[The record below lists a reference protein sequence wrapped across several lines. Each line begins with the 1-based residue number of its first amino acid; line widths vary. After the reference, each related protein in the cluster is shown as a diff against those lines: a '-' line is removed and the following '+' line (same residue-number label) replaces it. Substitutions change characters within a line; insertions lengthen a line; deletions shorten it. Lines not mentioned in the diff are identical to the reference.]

1 MSQKDTFS
9 QRLRLREIVPFV
21 GPAFVAS
28 VAYID
33 PGNFAT
39 NIAAGSQFQYRLLW
53 VLLWSNLMAILIQ
66 LLSAKLGIATGRSLP
81 RNCREHFPRPVTL
94 GLWVAGE
101 ISALATDLAEFLGA
115 ALGFSLLFGM
125 HLFPAALLTGVAVF
139 LILGVERLG
148 FRRLEYLIIA
158 FVGVISIAYVIEL
171 ALAKP
176 PITPI
181 IRHMLLPSI
190 DAKSIY
196 VAVGMLGA
204 TVMPHVVYLHSALV
218 LPRRAELG
226 NADHDRHFK
235 FERLE
240 VLLAMNAAWVIN
252 SAMVIMSAAVFYAHG
267 VPVDSIE
274 QAHSTLRPLLGQL
287 SSAVFGIALLASGL
301 SSSAVGTL
309 AGQVILEG
317 FLDIKMSIFAR
328 RLITMI
334 PALVVIAIG
343 LNPLDILVLSQ
354 VFLSFTLPFAIG
366 PLVWLTASRKI
377 MGDQVNRPATT
388 AIAALV
394 TAIIIGLNML
404 LLYQVFGGKF

>member
-1 MSQKDTFS
+1 MSQKDTLS
-9 QRLRLREIVPFV
+9 QRLRLHEIVPFV

-81 RNCREHFPRPVTL
+81 RNCREHFSRPVTL
-94 GLWVAGE
+94 GLWIAGE

-125 HLFPAALLTGVAVF
+125 ALLPAALLTGVAVF

-148 FRRLEYLIIA
+148 FRRLEYVIIA
-158 FVGVISIAYVIEL
+158 FVGVISVAYVIEL
-171 ALAKP
+171 VLARP
-176 PITPI
+176 PFSPI
-181 IRHMLLPSI
+181 IRGMLAPTINSN
-190 DAKSIY
+190 SIY

-226 NADHDRHFK
+226 HTDHDRHFR

-240 VLLAMNAAWVIN
+240 VLLAMNAAWIIN

-274 QAHSTLRPLLGQL
+274 QAHSTLRPLVGEL
-287 SSAVFGIALLASGL
+287 SSGVFAIALLASGL

-317 FLDIKMSIFAR
+317 FLDIKMSIFLR

-334 PALVVIAIG
+334 PALIVIGIG
-343 LNPLDILVLSQ
+343 LNPLRILVLSQ
-354 VFLSFTLPFAIG
+354 VCLSFTLPFAIG
-366 PLVWLTASRKI
+366 PLVWLTANRKI
-377 MGDQVNRPATT
+377 MGDHVNRPATT
-388 AIAALV
+388 AIATLV
-394 TAIIIGLNML
+394 TAIIIGLNAL
-404 LLYQVFGGKF
+404 LLYQAFGGKF

>member
-1 MSQKDTFS
+1 MSQKATLS

-81 RNCREHFPRPVTL
+81 RNCREQFSRPVTL
-94 GLWVAGE
+94 GLWIAGE

-125 HLFPAALLTGVAVF
+125 ALLPAALLTGVAVF
-139 LILGVERLG
+139 MILGVERLG

-171 ALAKP
+171 VLAKP
-176 PITPI
+176 HLAPIL
-181 IRHMLLPSI
+181 RGMLAPTINSS
-190 DAKSIY
+190 SIY

-226 NADHDRHFK
+226 NTDHHRHFR

-240 VLLAMNAAWVIN
+240 VLLAMNAAWIIN

-274 QAHSTLRPLLGQL
+274 QAHTTLGPLVGQL
-287 SSAVFGIALLASGL
+287 SSGVFAIALLASGL

-317 FLDIKMSIFAR
+317 FLDIKMSIFLR
-328 RLITMI
+328 RLITMV
-334 PALVVIAIG
+334 PALIVIGIG
-343 LNPLDILVLSQ
+343 LNPLRILVLSQ
-354 VFLSFTLPFAIG
+354 VCLSFTLPFAIG
-366 PLVWLTASRKI
+366 PLVWLTANRKI
-377 MGDQVNRPATT
+377 MGDHVNRPATT
-388 AIAALV
+388 VIATLV
-394 TAIIIGLNML
+394 TAIIIGLNAL
-404 LLYQVFGGKF
+404 LLYQAFGGKF